1 MSRCLQLFRLLP
13 PGCTPHG
20 GFPRPPRSLRERIGP
35 VRRLEGDVE
44 LAALAG
50 ELVDRAPQLGDVD
63 SRGQLDLAERVA
75 LRLLGG
81 CERELAVHRVAESQ
95 DVTTRKRVGQRL
107 TVRSRD
113 RQVRAVDLR
122 DQLGQALL
130 ELGANRQGLAEG
142 HRLVGHFSSFR
153 FVVFL
158 RLWPRR
164 KGVETAG
171 VEPAP
176 PRCKRGALPPE
187 LHPQDGVTDRTRTDT
202 ARFTTSGACRYTTAT
217 KLTGTTGL
225 EPAASRLTSEC
236 SSRLSYAPKHR

>member
-13 PGCTPHG
+13 PWCTPHG

-95 DVTTRKRVGQRL
+95 D
-107 TVRSRD
+107 
-113 RQVRAVDLR
+113 
-122 DQLGQALL
+122 
-130 ELGANRQGLAEG
+130 LAEG

-202 ARFTTSGACRYTTAT
+202 ARFTTSGACRYTTVT
-217 KLTGTTGL
+217 KLAGTTGL

-236 SSRLSYAPKHR
+236 SSRLSYAPR

>member
-13 PGCTPHG
+13 PWCTPHG

-75 LRLLGG
+75 LRLLRG
-81 CERELAVHRVAESQ
+81 CDQSAA
-95 DVTTRKRVGQRL
+95 
-107 TVRSRD
+107 
-113 RQVRAVDLR
+113 
-122 DQLGQALL
+122 QLGQALL

-202 ARFTTSGACRYTTAT
+202 ARFTTSGACRYTTVT
-217 KLTGTTGL
+217 KLAGTTGL

-236 SSRLSYAPKHR
+236 SSRLSYAPR